1 MGSAAMADFDL
12 VAFCSLGF
20 NFLVLARGP
29 SNLSNFIVILFNDFM
44 MQSSGQ

>member
-1 MGSAAMADFDL
+1 MGCAAMADLEL

-20 NFLVLARGP
+20 NFLVWARRP
-29 SNLSNFIVILFNDFM
+29 SNLSNFIVILFNDYM